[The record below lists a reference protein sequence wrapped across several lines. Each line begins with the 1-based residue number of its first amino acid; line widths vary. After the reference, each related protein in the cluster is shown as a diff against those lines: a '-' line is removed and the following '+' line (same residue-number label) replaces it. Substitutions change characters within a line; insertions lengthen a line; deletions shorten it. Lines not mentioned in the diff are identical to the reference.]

1 MADPPARLGNATGVK
16 SMVLTAFLTIWTDP
30 FGLLRTVV
38 QHRALLR
45 QMVIR
50 DVTARFV
57 GTSLGAVW
65 SLIQPF
71 ILLCLYTFVF
81 GVIYRVRFQVEGV
94 GFVPFLFCGLWP
106 WLAFQDACLR
116 SVTVIVE
123 NAQLMRR
130 VQFPSELLVVSAVV
144 SSFLSHALG
153 FGLMLL
159 GVGIWQGGLSP
170 VAVGLLVIPFGLQL
184 LLAVSLGLLLS
195 PANVFLRDVFQLAG
209 ALFTVW
215 FFLSPVLYSIQMVP
229 HALQAVLAWN
239 PVAPILHLYRALILT
254 PEQVVWSWVL
264 YPLLLSLVLLGV
276 AQRVFAGCKGYFAD
290 YL

>member
-1 MADPPARLGNATGVK
+1 MLTTAYRLPFR
-16 SMVLTAFLTIWTDP
+16 VLASP
-30 FGLLRTVV
+30 FRLLYTVV
-38 QHRALLR
+38 EHRALLR
-45 QMVIR
+45 QMVFR

-65 SLIQPF
+65 NLIQPF

-123 NAQLMRR
+123 NAQLMKR
-130 VQFPSELLVVSAVV
+130 VQFPSELLVVSAIV
-144 SSFLSHALG
+144 SSFVSHAVG

-159 GVGIWQGGLSP
+159 GVGVWQGGVSP
-170 VAVGLLVIPFGLQL
+170 LALG
-184 LLAVSLGLLLS
+184 LLAVPFSLQVLLAVALGLLLS
-195 PANVFLRDVFQLAG
+195 PANVFLRDVLPLVT

-215 FFLSPVLYSIQMVP
+215 FFLSPVLYSLQMVP
-229 HALQAVLAWN
+229 SVLQPVLAWN
-239 PVAPILHLYRALILT
+239 PLAPILDLYRALILT
-254 PEQVVWSWVL
+254 PEQVAWSWVL
-264 YPLLLSLVLLGV
+264 YPLILSLVLLGL